1 MRQRILTL
9 VHKRAEDD
17 GIRRKCMTQ
26 PGAVCLCLCCRLQQR
41 EKILPEEIEL
51 KIPIRSISESVFKLK
66 TCLGRH
72 FHLQESIGNIVL
84 LIAIFSP
91 SVCLKAKPAKAKGSF
106 FVDPGQDAFACIG
119 AILTGEAARLE
130 RNPVPREQWVE
141 LIEGKRSR
149 ASRADEKQ
157 IALGKVRLYGSRIQ
171 RLKQLRLE
179 QLTDP
184 GDLVP
189 RQNRIGVGKKSMS
202 GIIGWIGIDGLPSL
216 YQREL
221 LESEIAVDTTKAG
234 AARREVRIELQ
245 TRSVNR
251 PVVVQLDGSL
261 YVL

>member
-1 MRQRILTL
+1 MPCTEANRIPLLSVSRAREEVVLEESLIEITVFL
-9 VHKRAEDD
+9 VS
-17 GIRRKCMTQ
+17 
-26 PGAVCLCLCCRLQQR
+26 V
-41 EKILPEEIEL
+41 
-51 KIPIRSISESVFKLK
+51 SIFNLK
-66 TCLGRH
+66 TCPGRK
-72 FHLQESIGNIVL
+72 FQLQKRVGDGIPLVGVG
-84 LIAIFSP
+84 SP
-91 SVCLKAKPAKAKGSF
+91 AVRLKVKPAETKRKILIN
-106 FVDPGQDAFACIG
+106 PGEHTFTGVG